1 MKKRILAALL
11 AWLCSAC
18 FRRLPAATTD
28 TTPKD
33 YTQIIHDARAATRT
47 TITI

>member
-11 AWLCSAC
+11 ALGCTLLVFTGCGSKK
-18 FRRLPAATTD
+18 D

-33 YTQIIHDARAATRT
+33 GRRLQHQTHKYTFDHN
-47 TITI
+47 

>member
-11 AWLCSAC
+11 ALGCALLVFTGCGSKK
-18 FRRLPAATTD
+18 D

-33 YTQIIHDARAATRT
+33 YTQIITMPGKPRT
-47 TITI
+47 MIII